1 MTRLSFGALAP
12 RFNDVR
18 SIAVLRAG
26 GLGDLMFAL
35 PAIESLAAAY
45 PDAAITLLGMPAH
58 AALLEGRPGVPIHD
72 VEVVPAAPGVRNGD
86 SDPGEVEAFAERM
99 RQRRFDLAVQA
110 HGGGRNSN
118 PFVLRLGARMT
129 VGTATPDAAALTRT
143 LAYDVQQ
150 HEVLRWLEVAGLAGA
165 PAAQLEATLATRDG
179 EVAQA
184 RRRLPAGERHLV
196 IHPSASDPRRRWPP
210 ERFAAVA
217 AAVVRDGARV
227 HVIGDAVD
235 VPLAASVVA
244 AARELLPQSRRERV
258 GSLAGELSMSE
269 LVGVLT
275 VADLLLGNDSG
286 PRHLAQALGTR
297 TVGLF
302 WAGNALNA
310 APLLRSAHRM
320 LIGWITHCP
329 ICGADVT
336 RPGWKSPRCEHDP
349 SYLADIETDDVLD
362 AVRSLLP
369 PA

>member
-1 MTRLSFGALAP
+1 MR
-12 RFNDVR
+12 R
-18 SIAVLRAG
+18 IAVLRAG
-26 GLGDLMFAL
+26 GLGDLIFAL

-45 PDAAITLLGMPAH
+45 PDASITLLGMPAH
-58 AALLEGRPGVPIHD
+58 AALLEGRGGVRIDD

-86 SDPGEVEAFAERM
+86 SDPAEVEAFAERM
-99 RQRRFDLAVQA
+99 RARRFDLAVQA

-118 PFVLRLGARMT
+118 PFVLRLGARVT
-129 VGTATPDAAALTRT
+129 VGTATPDAAPLTRT
-143 LAYDVQQ
+143 LDYDVEQ

-165 PAAQLEATLATRDG
+165 PAVQLEATLQVRDG
-179 EVAQA
+179 EVEAA
-184 RRRLPAGERHLV
+184 RRRLPAGERHVV
-196 IHPSASDPRRRWPP
+196 IHPSASDPRRQWPP

-217 AAVVRDGARV
+217 AAVVREGAVV
-227 HVIGDAVD
+227 HVVGDAAD
-235 VPLAASVVA
+235 VPLADGLVE
-244 AARELLPQSRRERV
+244 AARRLLPESLRARV
-258 GSLAGELSMSE
+258 GSLAGALSMSE
-269 LVGVLT
+269 LAGVLA

-310 APLLRSAHRM
+310 SPLSRTAHRM
-320 LIGWITHCP
+320 LIGWITACP

-349 SYLADIETDDVLD
+349 SYLADIEVDEALA

-369 PA
+369 PG